1 MMVEPATRR
10 AERVLAL
17 AADAAATDGEATI
30 GTAHFLV
37 ALCAEREGG
46 AARALAALG
55 VGVAEIR
62 RGMDGMDNAAERD
75 APSLEGRALAAL
87 GIDLEDVRRRADE
100 AFGVGALGRAAR
112 DQHTPRLRNAL
123 EHARFEALGLGHAF
137 IGTEH
142 LLLGLLD
149 EPDCL
154 AARILAAR
162 NLSLA
167 QIRAAVLDTLGTA
180 TSARKRFF
188 GIGRQRRAG

>member
-1 MMVEPATRR
+1 MTVEPATRR
-10 AERVLAL
+10 AARVLAL
-17 AADAAATDGEATI
+17 AAGEAATDGEATI
-30 GTAHFLV
+30 GTAHLLV
-37 ALCAEREGG
+37 GLCAEREGV
-46 AARALAALG
+46 AARVLAALG

-62 RGMDGMDNAAERD
+62 RGMDGMDGTAERD

-87 GIDLEDVRRRADE
+87 GIDLDGVRQRADE
-100 AFGVGALGRAAR
+100 AFGVGALGRADAR
-112 DQHTPRLRNAL
+112 DQYTPRLRNVL

-154 AARILAAR
+154 AARILTAH

-167 QIRAAVLDTLGTA
+167 QMRAAVLATLRTV
-180 TSARKRFF
+180 TPTRKRFS
-188 GIGRQRRAG
+188 GIGTGQ